1 MLTNNILRAY
11 ENPTEAYYCQPYLKA
26 LFEAIKSLYAKQKP
40 TMEYPIFCFRGAS
53 ALDEEIENYKKNE
66 GEIIQNLGFLSTST
80 DLDTAENFA
89 KNLMFIIQI

>member
-1 MLTNNILRAY
+1 MLTNNLLRAY
-11 ENPTEAYYCQPYLKA
+11 NNPAEAYYCQPYLKA

-40 TMEYPIFCFRGAS
+40 TMGNSLTCYRGAS

-80 DLDTAENFA
+80 DRDTAENFA
-89 KNLMFIIQI
+89 KNLMFIVQI